1 MNEGRRLVPPD
12 RAAPDGA
19 VAAGTSGRLPRPDDE
34 AEAEGIARAREDR
47 IDAGARRD
55 PDLARAGGG
64 AGGDRGGGGDEGAGD
79 DNDPAPAL
87 SLLHHLDELRTRLL
101 RSVLAILLGAGVG
114 WWISAPALE
123 WAIRH
128 TVGSVIILDPLESF
142 SERIKLALV
151 LGGCVA
157 LPLVLYQAW
166 AFVLPGLFRRERR
179 LLLPLVAASMLLF
192 FAGAATAI
200 LLVVPIVL
208 EVLRTFLT
216 PSMQQQIR
224 LSSLLGFLYNL
235 ALATGVVF
243 QLPLVAGALAALRLV
258 TARWLVR
265 QWRVAIV
272 TMLIVSALIT
282 PGDVVTAQ
290 IVLGIPLVVLY
301 LMSIGVAWLV
311 ERLRH
316 DDPSGE
322 EAR

>member
-1 MNEGRRLVPPD
+1 MTEGPRLVPPD
-12 RAAPDGA
+12 LPPPDGTI
-19 VAAGTSGRLPRPDDE
+19 AAGTSGRPPRPKDELE
-34 AEAEGIARAREDR
+34 AEAMERARVDR
-47 IDAGARRD
+47 IEAGARRD
-55 PDLARAGGG
+55 PDLERAGGG
-64 AGGDRGGGGDEGAGD
+64 AGADSDDERGGED
-79 DNDPAPAL
+79 DDPSPAL
-87 SLLHHLDELRTRLL
+87 SLLQHLDELRSRIL

-114 WWISAPALE
+114 WWFSAAALE
-123 WAIRH
+123 WAIHH
-128 TVGSVIILDPLESF
+128 TVGTVIVLDPLESF
-142 SERIKLALV
+142 SERFKLALV

-179 LLLPLVAASMLLF
+179 LLLPLVTASMALF
-192 FAGAATAI
+192 FAGAATAV

-243 QLPLVAGALAALRLV
+243 QLPLVAGALAALRIV
-258 TARWLVR
+258 TSRWLVR

-272 TMLIVSALIT
+272 TMLIISALIT

-290 IVLGIPLVVLY
+290 VILGIPLVALY
-301 LMSIGVAWLV
+301 LLSIGVAWTV
-311 ERLRH
+311 ERMRR
-316 DDPSGE
+316 DDAISSQEP
-322 EAR
+322 A

>member
-1 MNEGRRLVPPD
+1 MSGERRLVPPD
-12 RAAPDGA
+12 LAPPDGT
-19 VAAGTSGRLPRPDDE
+19 VAAGHSGRPPRPGDE
-34 AEAEGIARAREDR
+34 LESEAIERARADR
-47 IDAGARRD
+47 VEAGARRD

-64 AGGDRGGGGDEGAGD
+64 PGDDLGGGAEEDG
-79 DNDPAPAL
+79 APAL
-87 SLLHHLDELRTRLL
+87 SLLHHLDELRTRIL
-101 RSVLAILLGAGVG
+101 RSVLAILLGAAVG
-114 WWISAPALE
+114 WWFSAAALE

-128 TVGSVIILDPLESF
+128 TVGSVVVLDPLESF
-142 SERIKLALV
+142 TERFKLALV
-151 LGGCVA
+151 LGACVA

-179 LLLPLVAASMLLF
+179 LLLPLVAASLVLF

-200 LLVVPIVL
+200 LLVVPAVL
-208 EVLRTFLT
+208 EALRIFLT

-243 QLPLVAGALAALRLV
+243 QLPLVAGALAALRLL
-258 TARWLVR
+258 TSRWLIR
-265 QWRVAIV
+265 RWRVAIV

-290 IVLGIPLVVLY
+290 IVLGVPLVVLY
-301 LMSIGVAWLV
+301 LLSIGVAWTI
-311 ERLRH
+311 ERIRRN
-316 DDPSGE
+316 DDIPGE

>member
-1 MNEGRRLVPPD
+1 MSDPRLVPPD
-12 RAAPDGA
+12 LPPPDGT
-19 VAAGTSGRLPRPDDE
+19 VAAGTSGRPPRPDDE
-34 AEAEGIARAREDR
+34 LEQEGAARARELR
-47 IDAGARRD
+47 AEAGARRD
-55 PDLARAGGG
+55 PDLVREVDVPDDPA
-64 AGGDRGGGGDEGAGD
+64 DEGD
-79 DNDPAPAL
+79 VAPAQ
-87 SLLHHLDELRTRLL
+87 SLLFHLEELRTRLL
-101 RSVLAILLGAGVG
+101 RSVLAILLGAAVG
-114 WWISAPALE
+114 WWFSAQALE
-123 WAIRH
+123 WAIAY
-128 TVGSVIILDPLESF
+128 TVGHVVVLDPLESF
-142 SERIKLALV
+142 SERFKLALV

-179 LLLPLVAASMLLF
+179 MLLPLVGASMALF

-216 PSMQQQIR
+216 PSMQQEIR

-243 QLPLVAGALAALRLV
+243 QLPLVAGALAALRLL

-272 TMLIVSALIT
+272 AMLIVSALIT

-290 IVLGIPLVVLY
+290 IVLGVPLVILY
-301 LMSIGVAWLV
+301 LMSIGVAWIV
-311 ERLRH
+311 ERLRPR
-316 DDPSGE
+316 DDPDNGQ
-322 EAR
+322 EAA